1 LDFPLPTQDR
11 AEDDDIARTYREF
24 TNVLNGIHCKL
35 LPMNGWNGDAAER
48 NITIPDLNWIGGSL
62 A

>member
-11 AEDDDIARTYREF
+11 VVDDDIARTYRKF
-24 TNVLNGIHCKL
+24 TNVIDGIHRKL
-35 LPMNGWNGDAAER
+35 LPVNGWNGDAAER
-48 NITIPDLNWIGGSL
+48 NIAIPDTNWIGGSL